1 MRNADPS
8 ATNRDNRPRFQCMT
22 MPLKHLGHE
31 DNTLLRWH
39 VRKAYQAH
47 MRSFLH
53 IDKLS
58 EVGIDRYQN
67 STFGGGPMK

>member
-1 MRNADPS
+1 MRNADTS

-31 DNTLLRWH
+31 DNTLRRRH
-39 VRKAYQAH
+39 VRKAHQAH
-47 MRSFLH
+47 MRSFLY

-58 EVGIDRYQN
+58 EVGIDRDQN
-67 STFGGGPMK
+67 SAFGGGVME